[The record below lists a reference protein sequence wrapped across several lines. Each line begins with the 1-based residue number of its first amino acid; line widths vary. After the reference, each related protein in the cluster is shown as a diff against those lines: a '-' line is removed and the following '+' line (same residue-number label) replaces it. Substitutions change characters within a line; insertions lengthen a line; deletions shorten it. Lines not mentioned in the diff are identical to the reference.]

1 MRVRMPSAEV
11 VIALRGV
18 RKDYHGLRPLRVEQ
32 FDLCQGEC
40 VALLGFDRVAAEVL
54 VNLITGATLPDSG
67 DVDVFGTS
75 TRAIT
80 DPDAWLAAM
89 DRFGILSERVV
100 LLEPFTVEQNL
111 ALPFSLEVDE
121 MPLDVRSHV
130 RQLADE
136 VGITPGQLP
145 QSVTRLVADAQ
156 LRVRLGKALALG
168 PRVLLAEHPN
178 AALSPDEVPRFA
190 ANLAEI
196 AARRNLAMVVMT
208 ADATF
213 ARAVSDRVLT
223 LKPATGELTPASG
236 WRDWFTRRVR

>member
-1 MRVRMPSAEV
+1 M
-11 VIALRGV
+11 G
-18 RKDYHGLRPLRVEQ
+18 
-32 FDLCQGEC
+32 C
-40 VALLGFDRVAAEVL
+40 V
-54 VNLITGATLPDSG
+54 LPDSG

-145 QSVTRLVADAQ
+145 QSVTRLDADAQ

-178 AALSPDEVPRFA
+178 AALPPDEVPRFA
-190 ANLAEI
+190 ADLAEI

-236 WRDWFTRRVR
+236 WRDWCTRRVR